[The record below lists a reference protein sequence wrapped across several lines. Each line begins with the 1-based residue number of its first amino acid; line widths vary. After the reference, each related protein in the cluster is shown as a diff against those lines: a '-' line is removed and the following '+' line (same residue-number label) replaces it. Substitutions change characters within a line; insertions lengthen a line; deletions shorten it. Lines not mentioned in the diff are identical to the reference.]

1 MWMIIGG
8 TVLVAGFLVWKSRRP
23 KTFSYRGKTYSR
35 HSDGSITYV
44 DGGFVATSELDEVQ
58 DYWESTNDSS
68 DSSDSNSDSGGDSG
82 GGDGGG
88 GGGD

>member
-8 TVLVAGFLVWKSRRP
+8 GAALVGFLVWNSRRP
-23 KTFSYRGKTYSR
+23 KKFSYRGKSYAR
-35 HSDGSITYV
+35 HADGSYI
-44 DGGFVATSELDEVQ
+44 ATSELDEVR
-58 DYWESTNDSS
+58 DHWDSSHDSSSS
-68 DSSDSNSDSGGDSG
+68 DSSDGGSDGG